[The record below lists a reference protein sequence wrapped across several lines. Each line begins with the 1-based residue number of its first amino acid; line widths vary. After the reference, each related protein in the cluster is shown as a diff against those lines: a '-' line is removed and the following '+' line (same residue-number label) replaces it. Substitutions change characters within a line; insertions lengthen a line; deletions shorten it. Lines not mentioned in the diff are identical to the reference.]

1 MIMLTPM
8 LGACGSLVFHGSIMM
23 LIMLF
28 RGIQF
33 ILIIWSHVSVS
44 AFVGGR

>member
-23 LIMLF
+23 LIMF
-28 RGIQF
+28 IRGIQF
-33 ILIIWSHVSVS
+33 ISIIWSHVGVS
-44 AFVGGR
+44 AVVGG